1 MLSIRWVAELNGE
14 KVTGGTHPGCSLWL
28 GRESILWLMDK
39 FGRVPEVPPG
49 IWANTDMF
57 GKARP
62 VENPALKD
70 GEMAS
75 FNGRLMPTGNVTD
88 HHCAKRATN
97 LYSKYLDEIRSPSLI
112 IADDL

>member
-1 MLSIRWVAELNGE
+1 
-14 KVTGGTHPGCSLWL
+14 
-28 GRESILWLMDK
+28 MDK

-62 VENPALKD
+62 VKCSALKD

-75 FNGRLMPTGNVTD
+75 LNGRFMPTSNVTE
-88 HHCAKRATN
+88 HHCAKRAIN
-97 LYSKYLDEIRSPSLI
+97 LYSKSLDEIRSRFLI
-112 IADDL
+112 IADDVGKCISSSSWK